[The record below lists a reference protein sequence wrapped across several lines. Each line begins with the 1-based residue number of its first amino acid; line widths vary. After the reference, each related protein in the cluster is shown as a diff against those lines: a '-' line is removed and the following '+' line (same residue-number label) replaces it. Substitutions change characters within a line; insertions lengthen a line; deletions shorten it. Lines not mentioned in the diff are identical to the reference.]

1 MSDILFVDLVEL
13 EQEFYDCLFYYY
25 AYPIDEIQQNLKF
38 SSGERIDI
46 LELTIKEK
54 EQIKAGI
61 FSNNFVLSDT
71 YQLHQELLGNNSNS
85 VTVTPDQLYIL
96 LEKLELLKFEF
107 PQLTKQIQKKRYSEI
122 LQAYVDIDK
131 NICSGLNLKIE
142 KKIKGILSVRVRY
155 EKKLYPKREIL
166 YRVLREQTK
175 VKGRWTNL
183 NQAVTSIMPIL
194 EERYRDFDLECIRI
208 ELTQR
213 RELLCSLEKASLEA
227 KSKRA
232 EEQEIVRQQRKFLNQ
247 IRKAKIEIK
256 RLEKLLLLK
265 NPSYELKHKSPFNT
279 EYKEESIIHH
289 LRECRDILKEIL
301 I

>member
-1 MSDILFVDLVEL
+1 MSDILFIDLVEL

-142 KKIKGILSVRVRY
+142 KKTKRVDTPDEAIGFRRSPIT
-155 EKKLYPKREIL
+155 LTG
-166 YRVLREQTK
+166 LRAIAADA
-175 VKGRWTNL
+175 RL
-183 NQAVTSIMPIL
+183 AVNP
-194 EERYRDFDLECIRI
+194 DQIRP
-208 ELTQR
+208 
-213 RELLCSLEKASLEA
+213 ASLLDTIA
-227 KSKRA
+227 GAPPASSA
-232 EEQEIVRQQRKFLNQ
+232 
-247 IRKAKIEIK
+247 
-256 RLEKLLLLK
+256 
-265 NPSYELKHKSPFNT
+265 S
-279 EYKEESIIHH
+279 
-289 LRECRDILKEIL
+289 
-301 I
+301 

>member
-1 MSDILFVDLVEL
+1 
-13 EQEFYDCLFYYY
+13 
-25 AYPIDEIQQNLKF
+25 
-38 SSGERIDI
+38 
-46 LELTIKEK
+46 
-54 EQIKAGI
+54 
-61 FSNNFVLSDT
+61 
-71 YQLHQELLGNNSNS
+71 
-85 VTVTPDQLYIL
+85 
-96 LEKLELLKFEF
+96 
-107 PQLTKQIQKKRYSEI
+107 
-122 LQAYVDIDK
+122 
-131 NICSGLNLKIE
+131 
-142 KKIKGILSVRVRY
+142 
-155 EKKLYPKREIL
+155 
-166 YRVLREQTK
+166 
-175 VKGRWTNL
+175 
-183 NQAVTSIMPIL
+183 MPIL
-194 EERYRDFDLECIRI
+194 EERYRDFDLEYIRI